1 MCITKLNLK
10 RKDEIIWLTTQ
21 CQKKNIQKSLIKQL
35 TKNVKIMNNLT
46 RILIDKHQH
55 PILQII
61 YNKNENLKEMHKG
74 LNQFKNISDCSI
86 QYTDMNSIISANNL
100 LNQNF
105 DKFIEFIQNNHNN
118 IIVIDHWIEA
128 ILSHNELN
136 YKNRII
142 IDVMKLK
149 TGEIQKVLSKT
160 NQKLILITKNKTY
173 LNLWK
178 PILDDHV
185 SFRQYAFRI
194 YI

>member
-21 CQKKNIQKSLIKQL
+21 CQKKNIQKPLIKHL

-46 RILIDKHQH
+46 KILIDKHQH

-86 QYTDMNSIISANNL
+86 QYTDMNSIISANNS

-149 TGEIQKVLSKT
+149 TGEIQKILSKT

-178 PILDDHV
+178 SILDDHV
-185 SFRQYAFRI
+185 PFREYAFRI

>member
-1 MCITKLNLK
+1 M
-10 RKDEIIWLTTQ
+10 
-21 CQKKNIQKSLIKQL
+21 
-35 TKNVKIMNNLT
+35 KNVKNMNNLT
-46 RILIDKHQH
+46 RIFIDKHT
-55 PILQII
+55 ILQII
-61 YNKNENLKEMHKG
+61 YNKNEDLKEMHKG

-86 QYTDMNSIISANNL
+86 QYTDINSIISTSNS
-100 LNQNF
+100 LNENF
-105 DKFIEFIQNNHNN
+105 DKFIEFIQDNHNN

-128 ILSHNELN
+128 ILSHDELN

-149 TGEIQKVLSKT
+149 AREIQKVLSKT
-160 NQKLILITKNKTY
+160 SQKLILITKNKTY

-185 SFRQYAFRI
+185 SFRKYAFRI